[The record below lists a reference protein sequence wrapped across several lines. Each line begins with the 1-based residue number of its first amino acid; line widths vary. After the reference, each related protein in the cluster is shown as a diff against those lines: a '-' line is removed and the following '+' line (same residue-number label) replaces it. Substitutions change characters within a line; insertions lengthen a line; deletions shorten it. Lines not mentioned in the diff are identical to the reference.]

1 MQKIRIPFAANN
13 THRISNRMDNLGS
26 KPRYLS
32 KLLMDCENLSVPIE
46 SDIEIF
52 ITGIIIP
59 NPTNSII
66 ELTNERVTRK
76 NNPNFDLT
84 KQILKILKKFVIEL
98 YI

>member
-13 THRISNRMDNLGS
+13 THRINNRMDNLGS
-26 KPRYLS
+26 NPRYLS

-76 NNPNFDLT
+76 NNPNFDLA